1 MVVKGKGIL
10 DATMS
15 MAVSRGY
22 LALALPVLTTLLC
35 CLVTTEARASTMST
49 WEVRLDPV
57 TGESVASF
65 EIPASRLI
73 RHGLER
79 RESAGDG
86 VADAPVSQVW
96 RAREKE
102 LREHLENHLH
112 ISTDAR
118 TCAPTSE
125 GKLDAIERDGELWL
139 RWRTERRCELPL
151 GRVSFVNASLTR
163 SRFGFHHLGTIRV
176 GDEVH
181 RHVFDATNPVL
192 QLDYSES
199 FTTPDTSNKMVS
211 GVPWLVIVAFM
222 GGCLLFP
229 GAWVWRKRRTS

>member
-57 TGESVASF
+57 TGESVANF

-118 TCAPTSE
+118 TCAHGSFICRE
-125 GKLDAIERDGELWL
+125 GEPPHACYILVRGVATVYRDTGRQRHVLGSLHEGELFGQVAL
-139 RWRTERRCELPL
+139 LEHRRRSATVVADGDTVVVEL
-151 GRVSFVNASLTR
+151 GRGDFDKLINSSTPFALRFQEMVTINGIRQLR
-163 SRFGFHHLGTIRV
+163 SANERY
-176 GDEVH
+176 
-181 RHVFDATNPVL
+181 A
-192 QLDYSES
+192 
-199 FTTPDTSNKMVS
+199 
-211 GVPWLVIVAFM
+211 A
-222 GGCLLFP
+222 
-229 GAWVWRKRRTS
+229 